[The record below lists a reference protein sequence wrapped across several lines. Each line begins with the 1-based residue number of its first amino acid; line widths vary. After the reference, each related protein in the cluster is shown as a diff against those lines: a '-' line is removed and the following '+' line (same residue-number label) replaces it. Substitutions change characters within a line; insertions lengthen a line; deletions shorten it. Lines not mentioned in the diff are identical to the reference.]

1 MKPCKEC
8 GEMPETSEYMT
19 KLNFCCPKCF
29 EFMVWQLSGMSQQEA
44 IEEWNKRNMVK
55 KMKK

>member
-1 MKPCKEC
+1 
-8 GEMPETSEYMT
+8 MPETSEYMT

-44 IEEWNKRNMVK
+44 IEQWNKRNMVK